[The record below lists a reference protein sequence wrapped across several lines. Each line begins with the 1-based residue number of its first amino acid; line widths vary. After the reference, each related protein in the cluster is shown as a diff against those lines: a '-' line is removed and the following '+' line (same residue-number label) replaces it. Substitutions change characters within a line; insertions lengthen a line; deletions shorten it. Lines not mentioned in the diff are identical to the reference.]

1 MRILKLLKL
10 RIQLAIWKWKRDRA
24 TREANER
31 REQEYREI
39 DR

>member
-1 MRILKLLKL
+1 MRDALLAVKTMIRFRL
-10 RIQLAIWKWKRDRA
+10 REY
-24 TREANER
+24 REANER